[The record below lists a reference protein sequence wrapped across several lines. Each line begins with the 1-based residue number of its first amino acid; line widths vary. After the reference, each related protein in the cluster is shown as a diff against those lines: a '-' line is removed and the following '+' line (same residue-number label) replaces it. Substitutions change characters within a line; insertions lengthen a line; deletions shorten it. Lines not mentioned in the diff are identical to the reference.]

1 MNIPLL
7 ITTTLLPAMF
17 AAGLTGPQLA
27 AKEIPSTVD
36 HEPAQIQS
44 LPDYVRQADSD
55 GFKGVSDALF
65 LGRAGIGEYWQYKQ
79 GEETCIGL
87 FYYEDGSPYMSG
99 VCGDPNDEREEG
111 FSFTSVVQDG
121 DEVVAQAAWFSGNWD
136 PETSNRDAIIR
147 YASADGAQLAEDEDP
162 LGALFTEVE
171 VSLPSRSDNPSHG
184 SVSMIRGED
193 LTLQTS

>member
-1 MNIPLL
+1 MPALL
-7 ITTTLLPAMF
+7 
-17 AAGLTGPQLA
+17 AAGFTGQQLA
-27 AKEIPSTVD
+27 AKEVPSTVD

-87 FYYEDGSPYMSG
+87 FYYEDGAPYMSG
-99 VCGDPNDEREEG
+99 VCGDPNDEREAG
-111 FSFTSVVQDG
+111 FFFTSVVQDG

-136 PETSNRDAIIR
+136 PKTSNRDAIIR

-162 LGALFTEVE
+162 LGSLFIEEATPVA
-171 VSLPSRSDNPSHG
+171 SDNGDVSQE